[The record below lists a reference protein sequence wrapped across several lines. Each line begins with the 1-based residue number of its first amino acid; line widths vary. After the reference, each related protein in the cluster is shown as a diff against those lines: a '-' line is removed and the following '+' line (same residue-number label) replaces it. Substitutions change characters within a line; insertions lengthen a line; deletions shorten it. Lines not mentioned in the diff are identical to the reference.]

1 MPFPIPAFAYP
12 CTRIIPFFLS
22 KQNTLDPA
30 LVEWANAHVPA
41 ALHIPDNGAG
51 PLNIGLTL
59 LRLAES
65 IKGSPAQPLVPDAA
79 FPTGPE
85 DADKLEGLFRLFDFL
100 LDNDVRMGSVS
111 INDVRQGRR
120 DKVTQLL
127 KALRAW
133 EEKRRNVARSMGM
146 GGVGV
151 GGFVAPASGWD
162 S

>member
-1 MPFPIPAFAYP
+1 MKRRYDD
-12 CTRIIPFFLS
+12 
-22 KQNTLDPA
+22 KQNALDPA
-30 LVEWANAHVPA
+30 LVEWANSHVPT
-41 ALHIPDNGAG
+41 ALHIPDTG
-51 PLNIGLTL
+51 PNTLTIGLTL

-65 IKGSPAQPLVPDAA
+65 IKGSPASPPVPDAA
-79 FPTGPE
+79 FPSGPE

-120 DKVTQLL
+120 DKVGQLL
-127 KALRAW
+127 RALKAW
-133 EEKRRNVARSMGM
+133 EEKRRNVARSIGK

-151 GGFVAPASGWD
+151 GGFVAPVGWE